1 MVSAHIT
8 ARTLLVFEKMFF
20 MVSSLLSRKSAA
32 AVLISRGRGRPRL
45 CRHRDSNGAVRRLEV
60 FVGYALNVLFGNRGY
75 LLELSVHQ
83 VRIVVKDS
91 RLSQARGDA

>member
-20 MVSSLLSRKSAA
+20 MVSSLLSRKPAA

-45 CRHRDSNGAVRRLEV
+45 CRHRDSNCAVRRLEIL
-60 FVGYALNVLFGNRGY
+60 VGYALNVLFCNRVD

-83 VRIVVKDS
+83 IRIAIKN
-91 RLSQARGDA
+91 RELSQAVCDA